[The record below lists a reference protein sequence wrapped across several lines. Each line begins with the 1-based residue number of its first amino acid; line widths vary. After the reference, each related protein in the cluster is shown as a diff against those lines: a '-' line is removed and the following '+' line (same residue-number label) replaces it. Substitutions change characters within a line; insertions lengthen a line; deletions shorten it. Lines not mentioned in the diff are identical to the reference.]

1 MDVYMWRYH
10 KNKYVLFLLWGCILL
25 LSCAKKRVRAC
36 DSCLNQALMDV
47 GENEPKKEESKK
59 CDTVS
64 VFFYYEADEVSAVE
78 KDHGEDEIIKLER
91 TGDKLRG
98 SFWVTSD
105 EFVSGREGY
114 LPGFTVLGMQ
124 NLVLA
129 GDSISFLLDS
139 HLHKFF
145 SAPLCLDIS
154 SDKEAG
160 RQGCHEW
167 IQESEFFADSIQY
180 RGVIRGDTLYLD
192 ETKNKW
198 SRKFVRMNEDS
209 IRRIDRSMP
218 AEMEGQNRKNKVNNA
233 CNPVNK

>member
-1 MDVYMWRYH
+1 M
-10 KNKYVLFLLWGCILL
+10 
-25 LSCAKKRVRAC
+25 
-36 DSCLNQALMDV
+36 
-47 GENEPKKEESKK
+47 
-59 CDTVS
+59 
-64 VFFYYEADEVSAVE
+64 SAVE
-78 KDHGEDEIIKLER
+78 KDHSEDEIIKLER

>member
-1 MDVYMWRYH
+1 MWRYH
-10 KNKYVLFLLWGCILL
+10 KNKYVLFLRCHSILL

-78 KDHGEDEIIKLER
+78 KDHSEDEIIKLER

-139 HLHKFF
+139 HVCFYYSSVL
-145 SAPLCLDIS
+145 LC
-154 SDKEAG
+154 A
-160 RQGCHEW
+160 W
-167 IQESEFFADSIQY
+167 
-180 RGVIRGDTLYLD
+180 T
-192 ETKNKW
+192 
-198 SRKFVRMNEDS
+198 
-209 IRRIDRSMP
+209 
-218 AEMEGQNRKNKVNNA
+218 
-233 CNPVNK
+233 

>member
-1 MDVYMWRYH
+1 M
-10 KNKYVLFLLWGCILL
+10 
-25 LSCAKKRVRAC
+25 
-36 DSCLNQALMDV
+36 
-47 GENEPKKEESKK
+47 
-59 CDTVS
+59 
-64 VFFYYEADEVSAVE
+64 SAVE
-78 KDHGEDEIIKLER
+78 KDHSEDEIIKLER

-160 RQGCHEW
+160 RDATNGYKSQSSLLILSSTE
-167 IQESEFFADSIQY
+167 ESSVGIPCTWTRPRTSGAAS
-180 RGVIRGDTLYLD
+180 L
-192 ETKNKW
+192 
-198 SRKFVRMNEDS
+198 
-209 IRRIDRSMP
+209 
-218 AEMEGQNRKNKVNNA
+218 
-233 CNPVNK
+233 